1 MGEPIETILLS
12 ATSRHSLA
20 QSPEIPDDFM
30 PDLAETNSGDNFV
43 ADIEEQVQEQE
54 EGGDDSANNSDIQEF
69 PNQNI
74 EIKDKDREPE
84 EQEEVPTE
92 AAEEGAEEEE
102 EEEEEEEDENGSNA
116 PEFNNKRIILQRF
129 TIYNSLTTMYIVG
142 SNAKESLFR
151 ILEISKDLKNPVD
164 LTIIEDKS
172 YFYTRKDM
180 VELINGLNE
189 SSEGGIHK
197 IAKGYGVLGLIK
209 FTKGYYL
216 SIITKC
222 SQVAILGGHYIY
234 HVDETKLIPLDFHYK
249 RPDKYSDEER
259 LLSIFKYL
267 DLGKTFYFS
276 YAYDITNTLQT
287 NFIRHKKLATEYQKD
302 MRDSS
307 QFHKPG
313 DEIFDSF
320 EHNERFVWN
329 NLLLKPILDN
339 HDIATYEWF
348 QPIIHGFIDQAKIS
362 IYGKKIYITIIARR
376 SHHFA
381 GARFLKRGVNDKGN
395 VANEI
400 ETEQIVSDMLISS
413 FHDPKYGF
421 FNNPRFTSFV
431 QHRGSIPLYWTQ
443 DLNRLPK
450 PPIEINLSDPFYQSS
465 AIHFNN
471 LFQRYG
477 PPIIILNLIK
487 TKEKQ
492 PRELKLNQQFINCIK
507 YLNQSLPPEY
517 KLQFNGFDMS
527 KHSKKNLDVIK
538 PLQKIAVDSIDQIG
552 FFHNGIDLESTKIQ
566 RGIIRT
572 NCIDCLDRTNAAQFI
587 ICKEALSYQL
597 SSLGIISKST
607 NLDYDSDLINILTE
621 IFHDHGDTIAI
632 QYGGSNLVN
641 TMDSYRRINQWSSHT
656 RDMLNSIKRIYSNS
670 FMDLIRQEAINLF
683 LGNYIYD
690 PNKPKLWELQNDFY
704 LHNNSLINDIR
715 TKQSYIQWYNNRYLE
730 KDRFELCSKDEAE
743 KDSANYTKLEPYPDY
758 NDNWF
763 NECYVPR
770 KYQSMSELFQF
781 NMNSN
786 ARYFPSNIEKE
797 TFDFSPFES
806 RKPLYRSNKKPHDS
820 SADFKVSKNGTQN
833 FKYLDS
839 CDAKEIGR
847 AHLNG
852 EEDDED
858 DEDDNEFDEKEK
870 LSYNRR
876 SPGTNDSR
884 YNSQFG
890 LDLYNTNPSNS
901 KKLKKFLAT
910 KIETLGFN
918 TKNNN
923 KDDSGETSGIE
934 TPSPEHQS
942 QDESKENN
950 YTYMPHTKYE
960 DLKLYRGQSDIPTLS
975 SKMTM
980 PETSLTQIDE
990 ANGED
995 KKMYEYYCNYLMNRT
1010 LEDDHGFNEELNLNY
1025 NDMEL
1030 YSHYLG
1036 MDDDKLFNLN
1046 TEDDYFK

>member
-1 MGEPIETILLS
+1 MAEPIDHQQPAERALDVSVEAI
-12 ATSRHSLA
+12 
-20 QSPEIPDDFM
+20 
-30 PDLAETNSGDNFV
+30 PDLAETETGFEGDEPFQPH
-43 ADIEEQVQEQE
+43 EEDA
-54 EGGDDSANNSDIQEF
+54 DDSANNSDIQEF
-69 PNQNI
+69 ADQNI
-74 EIKDKDREPE
+74 DIKERENEPQSRSE
-84 EQEEVPTE
+84 EQDRGEDD
-92 AAEEGAEEEE
+92 EG
-102 EEEEEEEDENGSNA
+102 EEEEEDEEEEA
-116 PEFNNKRIILQRF
+116 REFNNKRIILQRF
-129 TIYNSLTTMYIVG
+129 TVYNSLTTMYIVG

-151 ILEISKDLKNPVD
+151 ILEISKDVKNPVD

-172 YFYTRKDM
+172 YFYTRKDI

-197 IAKGYGVLGLIK
+197 IAKGYGLLGLIK

-249 RPDKYSDEER
+249 RPGKYSDEER

-276 YAYDITNTLQT
+276 YTYDITNTLQT

-302 MRDSS
+302 AKES
-307 QFHKPG
+307 HG
-313 DEIFDSF
+313 EEIFDSF
-320 EHNERFVWN
+320 DHNERFVWN
-329 NLLLKPILDN
+329 NLLLKPILEN
-339 HDIATYEWF
+339 RDIATYEWF
-348 QPIIHGFIDQAKIS
+348 QPIIHGFVDQAKIS

-471 LFQRYG
+471 LFHRYG

-492 PRELKLNQQFINCIK
+492 PRELKLNLHFINCIK

-517 KLQFNGFDMS
+517 KLQFHGFDMS
-527 KHSKKNLDVIK
+527 KHSKKNLDVIQ
-538 PLQKIAVDSIDQIG
+538 PLQKIAIDAIDQIG
-552 FFHNGIDLESTKIQ
+552 FFHNGTDLASTKIQ
-566 RGIIRT
+566 KGIIRT

-597 SSLGIISKST
+597 YGLGVISKST

-621 IFHDHGDTIAI
+621 MFHDHGDTIAI

-690 PNKPKLWELQNDFY
+690 ANKPKLWELQNDFY
-704 LHNNSLINDIR
+704 LHNNSLINVIR
-715 TKQSYIQWYNNRYLE
+715 SKKSYIHWYNSKYLD
-730 KDRFELCSKDEAE
+730 KDRFQLCSEGESEKD
-743 KDSANYTKLEPYPDY
+743 DSANFTKLEAFPDY
-758 NDNWF
+758 NDNWY

-786 ARYFPSNIEKE
+786 ARYFPTNIEKE
-797 TFDFSPFES
+797 IFDFSPFES
-806 RKPLYRSNKKPHDS
+806 RKPIYRSNTKNHDS
-820 SADFKVSKNGTQN
+820 ELKAAKNGTPHLN
-833 FKYLDS
+833 YLDS
-839 CDAKEIGR
+839 CDRKEFSK
-847 AHLNG
+847 ANG
-852 EEDDED
+852 EDDDDDE
-858 DEDDNEFDEKEK
+858 EDDNEFDEKRAVK
-870 LSYNRR
+870 Y
-876 SPGTNDSR
+876 DV
-884 YNSQFG
+884 Y
-890 LDLYNTNPSNS
+890 NPSNS

-923 KDDSGETSGIE
+923 KNDSGDTSYIE
-934 TPSPEHQS
+934 SPSPEKSSQS
-942 QDESKENN
+942 DADYKF
-950 YTYMPHTKYE
+950 TYMPHTKYE
-960 DLKLYRGQSDIPTLS
+960 DMKLYRSQSDVPTLS
-975 SKMTM
+975 SKM
-980 PETSLTQIDE
+980 PKSEIPLTQVHLD
-990 ANGED
+990 NDDD
-995 KKMYEYYCNYLMNRT
+995 KKMYEYYCNYLMNRS
-1010 LEDDHGFNEELNLNY
+1010 LEDNHDFNEGLNLNY
-1025 NDMEL
+1025 RDMEL

-1036 MDDDKLFNLN
+1036 MEEDKVFDLN

>member
-1 MGEPIETILLS
+1 MAEPIDHQQVDERTQDESVEFI
-12 ATSRHSLA
+12 
-20 QSPEIPDDFM
+20 
-30 PDLAETNSGDNFV
+30 PDLAETETRFEL
-43 ADIEEQVQEQE
+43 EEPVQPQE
-54 EGGDDSANNSDIQEF
+54 EDADDSANNSDIQEF
-69 PNQNI
+69 ADQNI
-74 EIKDKDREPE
+74 DIKERENEPQSRVE
-84 EQEEVPTE
+84 RE
-92 AAEEGAEEEE
+92 EEGEEEGVD
-102 EEEEEEEDENGSNA
+102 EEEEEDEEEEVR
-116 PEFNNKRIILQRF
+116 EFNNKRIILQRF
-129 TIYNSLTTMYIVG
+129 TVYNSLTTMYIVG

-151 ILEISKDLKNPVD
+151 ILEISKDVKNPVD

-172 YFYTRKDM
+172 YFYTRKDI

-197 IAKGYGVLGLIK
+197 IAKGYGLLGLIK

-276 YAYDITNTLQT
+276 YTYDITNTLQT
-287 NFIRHKKLATEYQKD
+287 NFIRHKKLATEYQQDAKE
-302 MRDSS
+302 S
-307 QFHKPG
+307 HG
-313 DEIFDSF
+313 EEIFDSF
-320 EHNERFVWN
+320 DHNERFVWN
-329 NLLLKPILDN
+329 NLLLKPILEN
-339 HDIATYEWF
+339 RDIATYEWF
-348 QPIIHGFIDQAKIS
+348 QPIIHGFVDQAKIS

-471 LFQRYG
+471 LFHRYG

-492 PRELKLNQQFINCIK
+492 PRELKLNLQFINCIK
-507 YLNQSLPPEY
+507 YLNQSLPSECN
-517 KLQFNGFDMS
+517 LQFHGFDMS
-527 KHSKKNLDVIK
+527 KHSKKNLDVIQ
-538 PLQKIAVDSIDQIG
+538 PLQKIAIDAIDQIG
-552 FFHNGIDLESTKIQ
+552 FFHNGTDLASTKIQ

-597 SSLGIISKST
+597 CSLGVISKST

-621 IFHDHGDTIAI
+621 MFHDHGDTIAI

-690 PNKPKLWELQNDFY
+690 ANKPKLWELQNDFY
-704 LHNNSLINDIR
+704 LHNNSLIKDIR
-715 TKQSYIQWYNNRYLE
+715 TKKSYIHWYNSKYLD
-730 KDRFELCSKDEAE
+730 KDRFQLCSEGERDKD
-743 KDSANYTKLEPYPDY
+743 DSSNFTKLEAFPDY
-758 NDNWF
+758 NDNWY

-786 ARYFPSNIEKE
+786 ARYFPTNIEKE
-797 TFDFSPFES
+797 IFDFSPFES
-806 RKPLYRSNKKPHDS
+806 RKPIYRSNTKTHDPELK
-820 SADFKVSKNGTQN
+820 AAKNGTPN
-833 FKYLDS
+833 LTYLDS
-839 CDAKEIGR
+839 CDRKEFTK
-847 AHLNG
+847 ANG
-852 EEDDED
+852 EEDDD
-858 DEDDNEFDEKEK
+858 DEEDDNEYDEKRPVK
-870 LSYNRR
+870 Y
-876 SPGTNDSR
+876 DV
-884 YNSQFG
+884 Y
-890 LDLYNTNPSNS
+890 NPSNS

-923 KDDSGETSGIE
+923 KDDSGDTSGIE
-934 TPSPEHQS
+934 SPSPEKSTQS
-942 QDESKENN
+942 DVDYK

-960 DLKLYRGQSDIPTLS
+960 DMKLYRSQSAIPTLS
-975 SKMTM
+975 SKM
-980 PETSLTQIDE
+980 PKSEIPLTQVPLDNE
-990 ANGED
+990 DD
-995 KKMYEYYCNYLMNRT
+995 KKMYEYYCNYLMNRS
-1010 LEDDHGFNEELNLNY
+1010 LEDNQDFNEGLNLNY
-1025 NDMEL
+1025 RDMEL
-1030 YSHYLG
+1030 YSRYLG
-1036 MDDDKLFNLN
+1036 MEEDKVFDLN